1 MDKKEKISFFN
12 SEAQK
17 RDYWI
22 RKNSYYYKD
31 LYELMNF
38 IIPKGSSVLEIGCGT
53 GELLKKVEPKRGVGI
68 DFSEE
73 MIKIAKNK
81 YPDLSFITMD
91 AENLDLNEKFDYII
105 LSDLIGHLE
114 DIQSTF
120 ENLRKVC
127 HSRTKIIITYY
138 NFLWEPILKL
148 GEKFKLKAKQYYQNW
163 LSYMDIENLLK
174 ISDFE
179 PIRIGV
185 RLLLPIFIP
194 LISTFLNK
202 YISKFPFFRSLCL
215 VNYIIARIAPN
226 KQIENYSCS
235 VIVPARNESGNIEK
249 AVLEIPMMGR
259 STEIIFIEGWSKDN
273 TLQEIQ
279 RVCEKYKELRLL
291 KWAVQDGIG
300 KKDAVQKGFDIATG
314 DILMILDADLT
325 VSPKDLIKFYNALA
339 SGKGEFINGSRMV
352 YPMEKEAMRF
362 LNMVGNKF
370 FSLLFSWILGT
381 NCKDTLCG
389 TKAIFKSDY
398 EKIKQ
403 NRNYFGDF
411 DPFGDFDLIFGAYK
425 QNLKMVEI
433 PVHYKRRTY
442 GSSNIHRWKH
452 GFLLLKMS
460 LFAMRKIKFI

>member
-215 VNYIIARIAPN
+215 VNYIIARIAPD

>member
-215 VNYIIARIAPN
+215 VNYIIARIAPD

-362 LNMVGNKF
+362 LNMIGNKF